1 MTKKVSSCI
10 CLLLYIATFFS
21 CAERKHEVSISTS
34 IAHPQVDFGL
44 SELKAAL
51 TKKGFTVDITDQPDP
66 DIMLSLDNPHKDL
79 KPEGF
84 DIQKEGDIIKLTG
97 YDAAGLLYGALELAE
112 QIETKGLAQIEPTLQ
127 NPYMEKR
134 GTKFNIPLDV
144 RTPSYTDAS
153 AVAQHNLPYMW
164 DFDFWQEYIDNLARY
179 RYNYIS
185 LWNLHPFPSLVK
197 VPEYPDIA
205 LDDVQRSTVE
215 WKENYHLHGTGLD
228 SPEILANPEI
238 IKRLSIEEKIQF
250 WQKVMTYAKDRNVD
264 FYIITWN
271 IFTNGTGGKYGI
283 TDEID
288 NPVTKDY
295 FKQSIKALFRT
306 YPLLAGIGLTAG
318 ENMHKKTFEEKENWA
333 YDTYAKAVLEVAE
346 EMPERSFTFIHR
358 QHQTG
363 AKDIAQKFKPVI
375 DASNIEFLYCFKYA
389 KAHVFSTTEQ
399 HYHQGFVKDIEGMKT
414 IWGLRNDD
422 TYYLRWGAPDFVRTF
437 IQNIPQSVAKGIY
450 YGSDQ
455 WIWGRD
461 FLTKEPATPNQLE
474 IVKHWY
480 NWALWGR
487 LSYNSSLSNETFVA
501 LIKNRFP
508 STDAQSLFNAWQ
520 EASMVYPT
528 TTAFHWGEV
537 DFKWY
542 IEGCKSRPGP
552 AQNKTGFHD
561 VNRFITL
568 APHPKSGFQSIPDYV
583 KMKMADSTS
592 TLKTP
597 LEVAKKLS
605 EHADAALSGADKIKP
620 SSSKELQYTVN
631 DIKSMAFL
639 GKYYAHKIEGATY
652 LALYRETQN
661 VEYQSD
667 AVENL
672 RHALVYWKKYAE
684 AVQLQNKNPL
694 WTNRVGY
701 VDFQIITGWVAQDI
715 EMANELVSAID

>member
-1 MTKKVSSCI
+1 MNKRVSSCI
-10 CLLLYIATFFS
+10 YVLLCMATFLG
-21 CAERKHEVSISTS
+21 CAERKYELTISTNTV
-34 IAHPQVDFGL
+34 HPQVDFGI

-51 TKKGFTVDITDQPDP
+51 TKKGYTVEITDQSES
-66 DIMLSLDNPHKDL
+66 DIILSLDNSHKDL

-84 DIQKEGDIIKLTG
+84 DIQREGDILKLRG

-112 QIETKGLAQIEPTLQ
+112 QIETKGLDEVEPTLQ

-134 GTKFNIPLDV
+134 GTKFNIPLDA

-205 LDDVQRSTVE
+205 LADVQRSTVK

-238 IKRLSIEEKIQF
+238 IKRLSIDEKTQF
-250 WQKVMTYAKDRNVD
+250 WQKVMRYAKDRNID

-295 FKQSIKALFRT
+295 FKQSVKTLFRT

-318 ENMHKKTFEEKENWA
+318 ENMHKRTFEEKENWA
-333 YDTYAKAVLEVAE
+333 YDTYAKGILEIAE
-346 EMPERSFTFIHR
+346 EIPERSFTFIHR

-363 AKDIAQKFKPVI
+363 AKDIAEKFKPVI
-375 DASNIEFLYCFKYA
+375 DAPNIEFLYCFKYA

-399 HYHQGFVKDIEGMKT
+399 HYHQRFVKDIEGMKT

-455 WIWGRD
+455 WVWGRD
-461 FLTKEPATPNQLE
+461 FLTKNPETPNQLE
-474 IVKHWY
+474 VVKHWY

-501 LIKNRFP
+501 LIKNKFP
-508 STDAQSLFNAWQ
+508 NTDALSLFEAWQ
-520 EASMVYPT
+520 AASMVYPT

-568 APHPKSGFQSIPDYV
+568 PPHPKSGFQSIPDYV

-592 TLKTP
+592 TLTTP
-597 LEVAKKLS
+597 LDVAQKLF
-605 EHADAALSGADKIKP
+605 EYADAALSGIDKIKP
-620 SSSKELQYTVN
+620 SPSKELQYTIN
-631 DIKSMAFL
+631 DIQSMAFL
-639 GKYYAHKIEGATY
+639 GKYYGHKIEGATY
-652 LALYRETQN
+652 LAMYRETHN
-661 VEYQSD
+661 AKYQQE
-667 AVENL
+667 ATEKL
-672 RHALVYWKKYAE
+672 GHALTFWKKYAE
-684 AVQLQNKNPL
+684 TVQLQNKNPL

-701 VDFQIITGWVAQDI
+701 VDFQKTTAWVAQDI
-715 EMANELVSAID
+715 EIANEVR